1 MGKSEQVILLIG
13 GLGLVIV
20 GAREIIT
27 AATMPTGFIVP
38 GLDSPGTHMII
49 GAVAF
54 LCGTSILTLLCSIL
68 EKAAKERECAE
79 NETVCKNL

>member
-1 MGKSEQVILLIG
+1 MGKSEQAVLFLG
-13 GLGLVIV
+13 GIGLVIV

-49 GAVAF
+49 GTVAF
-54 LCGTSILTLLCSIL
+54 LCGTSILFLLWSIL
-68 EKAAKERECAE
+68 EKAAKERDCA
-79 NETVCKNL
+79 